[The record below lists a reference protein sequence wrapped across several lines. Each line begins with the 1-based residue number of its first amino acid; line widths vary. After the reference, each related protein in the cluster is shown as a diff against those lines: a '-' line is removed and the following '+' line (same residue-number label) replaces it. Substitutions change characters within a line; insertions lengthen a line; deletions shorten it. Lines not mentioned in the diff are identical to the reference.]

1 MIISLAIMT
10 VLGLVVNALFVR
22 IKLPGLLGMLLL
34 GILLGPYGLDIL
46 SPDLL
51 RVSDDL
57 RRLALII
64 ILVRAGLGINKEDL
78 IKVGGPAIRISFIPV
93 LLEGFTIAFLAIRL
107 FGFSFIEGG
116 MLGFIIAAV
125 SPAVIVPQM
134 LKLLDQ
140 KIGTDQGVP
149 TLILAGASIDDVFAI
164 TLFSAFIG
172 LYTGTNSNLT
182 WQILGI
188 PLSIVLGIGLG
199 VVFGLLL
206 GRLYKHYR
214 MRDTKKV
221 LILLGVAI
229 FMTAIE
235 SWLQDRVNIA
245 ALLGV
250 MSMGFVLMEQKPDV
264 SRRLASKLNK
274 IWVLAE
280 IVLFVLVGAQ
290 VDIAIAINAGL
301 LGLLI
306 ILIGLSARSIGVFLA
321 TLGSHFSWKERL
333 FCVIAYLPKAT
344 VQAAIGGIPLSM
356 GIESGG
362 LILALAVVA
371 ILFTAPLGAIGM
383 DRTAPI
389 LLVNEKAEREVRK
402 PKKARILP
410 EKPPAES

>member
-1 MIISLAIMT
+1 MIYSLAIMT
-10 VLGLVVNALFVR
+10 VLGLVVNALFNR

-57 RRLALII
+57 RKLALII
-64 ILVRAGLGINKEDL
+64 ILIRAGLGINKEDL
-78 IKVGGPAIRISFIPV
+78 KKVGGSAIWISFIPGIM
-93 LLEGFTIAFLAIRL
+93 EGFTIAFLAVRL
-107 FGFSFIEGG
+107 FGFTFIEGG
-116 MLGFIIAAV
+116 ILGFIIAAV

-134 LKLLDQ
+134 LKMLDQ

-172 LYTGTNSNLT
+172 LYTGSNSNLI

-188 PLSIVLGIGLG
+188 PVSIVLGIGLG

-206 GRLYKHYR
+206 GRFYKEYR

-235 SWLQDRVNIA
+235 SWLQSRVNIA

-250 MSMGFVLMEQKPDV
+250 MSMGFVLMEQKPEV

-290 VDIAIAINAGL
+290 VNVAIALNAGL
-301 LGLLI
+301 LGILI
-306 ILIGLSARSIGVFLA
+306 ILAGLAARSIGVILA
-321 TLGSHFSWKERL
+321 TLGSHFNWKERL
-333 FCVIAYLPKAT
+333 FCVIAYVPKAT
-344 VQAAIGGIPLSM
+344 VQAAIGGIPLSL
-356 GIESGG
+356 GIESGD
-362 LILALAVVA
+362 LMLALAVVA
-371 ILFTAPLGAIGM
+371 ILFTAPLGAIGI
-383 DRTAPI
+383 DKTAPL
-389 LLVNEKAEREVRK
+389 LLVKEETQGDEKTQRSGGV
-402 PKKARILP
+402 LP
-410 EKPPAES
+410 V

>member
-1 MIISLAIMT
+1 MIYSLAIMT
-10 VLGLVVNALFVR
+10 VLGLVVNALFNR

-57 RRLALII
+57 RKLALII
-64 ILVRAGLGINKEDL
+64 ILIRAGLGINKEDL
-78 IKVGGPAIRISFIPV
+78 KKVGGSAIWISFIPGIM
-93 LLEGFTIAFLAIRL
+93 EGFTIAFLAVRL
-107 FGFSFIEGG
+107 FGFTFIEGG
-116 MLGFIIAAV
+116 ILGFIIAAV

-172 LYTGTNSNLT
+172 LYTGSNSNLI

-188 PLSIVLGIGLG
+188 PVSIVLGIGLG

-206 GRLYKHYR
+206 GRFYKEYR

-235 SWLQDRVNIA
+235 SWLQSRVNIA

-250 MSMGFVLMEQKPDV
+250 MSMGFVLMEQKPEV

-290 VDIAIAINAGL
+290 VNVAIALSAGL

-306 ILIGLSARSIGVFLA
+306 ILAGLAARSIGVFLA
-321 TLGSHFSWKERL
+321 TLGSHFNWKERL
-333 FCVIAYLPKAT
+333 FCVIAYVPKAT
-344 VQAAIGGIPLSM
+344 VQAAIGGIPLSL
-356 GIESGG
+356 GIESGD
-362 LILALAVVA
+362 LMLALAVVA
-371 ILFTAPLGAIGM
+371 ILFTAPLGAIGI
-383 DRTAPI
+383 DKTAKL
-389 LLVNEKAEREVRK
+389 LLVTEASEED
-402 PKKARILP
+402 LQTQ
-410 EKPPAES
+410 SS